1 MFLSFCHKLVD
12 IVPTEGLR
20 ELAETL
26 FEVIDFYQPTREERP
41 ALPPDVT
48 STEAVYGE
56 MVESPPFFIDFDE
69 G

>member
-26 FEVIDFYQPTREERP
+26 FEVIDFYQPAREERP